1 MYNPVISSY
10 KVNNMSMKET
20 IDFPLMKHDV
30 SRFILSPDCAFVS
43 GARKIKTLAEKQS
56 EHTFSVELMSVLEDH
71 KSKFIKDFQMAL
83 LFVRD
88 NKDNQVKIPFAN
100 WFMNATHF
108 NLHYTELLIYACV
121 ENHKNLIKTSI
132 PAENFE
138 KDILMLTE
146 LAIKEFAFSTL
157 SYIQDYL
164 EESHTALLPVF
175 SKTLSGKAGNQKNFL
190 NLLIAHYRTGPD
202 YNNRK
207 NIMQTLQISDF
218 CLKDLALIQK
228 SRHAYYKNHADSEKE
243 RFTERFSFLIESGFF
258 DNDAF
263 ISKSDSQDSNTV
275 DQSKTNTI
283 DYLMTAFNDIEKKVF
298 HDLLSQRKLHLIK

>member
-10 KVNNMSMKET
+10 KVNNMSMKEM

-43 GARKIKTLAEKQS
+43 GAKKIKALATKQP

-71 KSKFIKDFQMAL
+71 KSKFRKDFQMAL

-88 NKDNQVKIPFAN
+88 NKDNAIKIPFSN

-108 NLHYTELLIYACV
+108 NLHYTELLIFACV
-121 ENHKNLIKTSI
+121 ENHKDLIKTSI
-132 PAENFE
+132 PAETF
-138 KDILMLTE
+138 KQDILMLTE

-164 EESHTALLPVF
+164 KENHTALLPVF
-175 SKTLSGKAGNQKNFL
+175 LKILSEKAGSQKNFL

-202 YNNRK
+202 YDNRM

-228 SRHAYYKNHADSEKE
+228 SRHIYYKNNPDSEKE
-243 RFTERFSFLIESGFF
+243 RFTKRFSFLIESGFF

-263 ISKSDSQDSNTV
+263 ISNSDGQDSNTV
-275 DQSKTNTI
+275 DKSKTNTI
-283 DYLMTAFNDIEKKVF
+283 DYLMIAFNDIEKKVF